1 MCVKKRIRVALA
13 GILLGLSVPHAMAD
27 VVLIVSAKSSVGAL
41 RPEQVSDIFLGKVS
55 TFPARGDEAVPL
67 DQQEDSAIREEFYSK
82 LTGKSLPLLKAY
94 WSKLIFAGKGQP
106 PREVPSGEAVKK
118 LVADNP
124 KYIGYI
130 DSHAVDDSV
139 KAVLV
144 LR

>member
-1 MCVKKRIRVALA
+1 MRVKKRIQVALA
-13 GILLGLSVPHAMAD
+13 GILFGLSVPDATAE
-27 VVLIVSAKSSVGAL
+27 VVLIVSAKSPVGAL

-55 TFPARGDEAVPL
+55 TFPARGGEAVPL

-82 LTGKSLPLLKAY
+82 LTGKSLSLLKAY

-106 PREVPSGEAVKK
+106 PREVPSGDVVKK